1 MNIDKI
7 KNYNQKILA
16 LLGTTILLL
25 AIFGIISILIFTIS
39 DLIPNDN
46 TNETA
51 LLSDEKLE
59 QLTQQNMR
67 QQVISFN
74 NAILI
79 DTLQQKY
86 IIPIIV
92 RTLKTTESISEDHEA
107 LMDMFG
113 SGSYSGKRY
122 RRSSFYGDFNN
133 LVYWDFT
140 TNEMKPICKT
150 RMIASKLEYTY
161 FEDDI
166 LVSFVGADVDSN
178 KDGHVTLEDHK
189 NLYLYSFKEQKLRI
203 LNQNDATVIDFKYR
217 HNTMDAIVTF
227 GMDRNKNGNYSTS
240 KEPSYLMKYKFT
252 EDKLEPI
259 LNKDISNELQA
270 LIENTDESN
279 E

>member
-16 LLGTTILLL
+16 LLGTAVLLL

-39 DLIPNDN
+39 DLIPKDDM
-46 TNETA
+46 TDTA

-67 QQVISFN
+67 QQVISYN

-86 IIPIIV
+86 IIPIMV
-92 RTLKTTESISEDHEA
+92 RTLKSAEFIEDET
-107 LMDMFG
+107 DFFENFG

-122 RRSSFYGDFNN
+122 RRSGYNTEFNN
-133 LVYWDFT
+133 LVYWDYLS
-140 TNEMKPICKT
+140 NVMKPILDT
-150 RMIASKLEYTY
+150 RMIGSKLEYSY

-178 KDGHVTLEDHK
+178 NDGHVTLEDNK
-189 NLYLYSFKEQKLRI
+189 NLYFYSFKEQALRKI
-203 LNQNDATVIDFKYR
+203 EHNNATVIDFKYR
-217 HNTMDAIVTF
+217 HKSMDAIVTF
-227 GMDRNKNGNYSTS
+227 GKDRNEDGNYKVSN
-240 KEPSYLMKYKFT
+240 EPSYLMLYKFK
-252 EDKLEPI
+252 ENKLEPVLAESI
-259 LNKDISNELQA
+259 TKDLQA
-270 LIENTDESN
+270 LIENTGISN
-279 E
+279 D